1 MRLLGF
7 GKRCFCLWVTAA
19 TSSRRGAWLLDAL
32 TGGAVA
38 VTAFTGDQQL
48 RCYQLRDSRLRT
60 ITVADAGAPLTKPKN
75 GPKSLVAEKPV
86 T

>member
-1 MRLLGF
+1 MKAVVRGGARRRLHH
-7 GKRCFCLWVTAA
+7 
-19 TSSRRGAWLLDAL
+19 AL
-32 TGGAVA
+32 SGGAVA
-38 VTAFTGDQQL
+38 VTAFAGDQQL
-48 RCYQLRDSRLRT
+48 RCYQLRDSRSRT